1 MPYLYSSSKNGNKN
15 IAVRFSEYENIK
27 TVEYFNKLVNWIW
40 IDTVTTLP
48 IKGEILPIISNF
60 KSCIVCPERWGRKSD
75 IVNYKKIL
83 ESLHYEP
90 NAVMTSFDCIKLW
103 K

>member
-1 MPYLYSSSKNGNKN
+1 MHAFSILSLSKKIFVFLLINKCFRTSPNIYISEKECLPHFAIKSPANKNG
-15 IAVRFSEYENIK
+15 RFIIFRK
-27 TVEYFNKLVNWIW
+27 T
-40 IDTVTTLP
+40 T
-48 IKGEILPIISNF
+48 SN
-60 KSCIVCPERWGRKSD
+60 CIVCPERWGRKND

>member
-1 MPYLYSSSKNGNKN
+1 MA
-15 IAVRFSEYENIK
+15 IRFSEYESLK
-27 TVEYFNKLVNWIW
+27 TVEYFTKLVNWIW

-48 IKGEILPIISNF
+48 INREILPIISNF
-60 KSCIVCPERWGRKSD
+60 KSCIVCPERWGRKND
-75 IVNYKKIL
+75 ITNYKKIL
-83 ESLHYEP
+83 KGLNYKP